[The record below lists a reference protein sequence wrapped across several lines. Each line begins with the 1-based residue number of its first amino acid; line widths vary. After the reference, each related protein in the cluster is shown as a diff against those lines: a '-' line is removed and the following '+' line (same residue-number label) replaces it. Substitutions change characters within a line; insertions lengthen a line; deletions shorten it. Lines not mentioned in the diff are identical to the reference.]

1 MATETR
7 KTVSFKTQGGHILRL
22 RPIPLAVVELAL
34 RKVESELRASGQPL
48 DPPGFHITPEFPD
61 GTKGDPQWFAY
72 TASTLDIPD
81 DPKASSE
88 NHARW
93 DAYQRAQETLSAAQG
108 ARRVALY
115 LEYGVEVDGG
125 VPGVPEPEDADQKIT
140 DYEAGMNAGEWMDDP
155 HYWQTV
161 SRMLGAELPTAP
173 LELKARWLTERAL
186 SERELGDL
194 IGEMVSL
201 QMEGSLSAEDL
212 DTFRRN
218 IRASVADG
226 IRARVISAF
235 APAEGVMDAPAHD

>member
-125 VPGVPEPEDADQKIT
+125 VPGVPEPEDADQKIK
-140 DYEAGMNAGEWMDDP
+140 DYEAGLNAGEWMDDP
-155 HYWQTV
+155 RYWQTV

-173 LELKARWLTERAL
+173 LEVKARWLTERAL

-212 DTFRRN
+212 ETFRQGV
-218 IRASVADG
+218 RASVADG
-226 IRARVISAF
+226 IRARVVSAF
-235 APAEGVMDAPAHD
+235 AKPA